1 MPIIIFI
8 SLMHLQ
14 HPNQTSNFC
23 YFLADY
29 WQVSFNFFYEN
40 FSSEKQKLNTKSL
53 SKAENQKKKLYCEIL
68 NKSTAEIKV
77 PQSNGG
83 FLCFMTS
90 ILKSGNHKWIPYN
103 IFALA
108 FSTGLQIRHFE
119 KKLKSKKTLKTLKGK
134 NNNSRKQDI
143 LVGFFP

>member
-1 MPIIIFI
+1 MFISAYQQYIFAYQDFCLSAFMPIIIFI

-29 WQVSFNFFYEN
+29 WQGFFYDN

-77 PQSNGG
+77 PLSNGG
-83 FLCFMTS
+83 FKIVLYDFL
-90 ILKSGNHKWIPYN
+90 IE
-103 IFALA
+103 
-108 FSTGLQIRHFE
+108 IR
-119 KKLKSKKTLKTLKGK
+119 L
-134 NNNSRKQDI
+134 
-143 LVGFFP
+143 

>member
-1 MPIIIFI
+1 MNVYFSLSTIYSCLSRFLPISIYAYHYFHK
-8 SLMHLQ
+8 SDAFATPKSDFQFLLLFGWLLAGFLQ
-14 HPNQTSNFC
+14 
-23 YFLADY
+23 
-29 WQVSFNFFYEN
+29 FF
-40 FSSEKQKLNTKSL
+40 FTKILVQKKQKLNTKSL
-53 SKAENQKKKLYCEIL
+53 SKAENQKKNLYCEIL

-108 FSTGLQIRHFE
+108 FT
-119 KKLKSKKTLKTLKGK
+119 
-134 NNNSRKQDI
+134 
-143 LVGFFP
+143 